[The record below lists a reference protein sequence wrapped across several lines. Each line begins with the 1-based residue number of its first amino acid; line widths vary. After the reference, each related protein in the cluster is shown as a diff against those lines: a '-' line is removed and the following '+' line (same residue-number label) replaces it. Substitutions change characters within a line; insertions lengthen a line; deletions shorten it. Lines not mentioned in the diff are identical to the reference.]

1 MYVDDI
7 ELGLVLKF
15 GLEEEIWPKMHQMDP
30 KQVEKGPKVTI
41 AQQNRARTWNQV
53 TERLQGVYAD
63 DFALG
68 FGRPISLDG
77 LENGQRS
84 KM

>member
-15 GLEEEIWPKMHQMDP
+15 GLEEEIWPKMHQMHQ
-30 KQVEKGPKVTI
+30 KQVEKGPKVTT

-53 TERLQGVYAD
+53 TERLQGVCAD
-63 DFALG
+63 DVVLG
-68 FGRPISLDG
+68 LGRPIRLGG

-84 KM
+84 KV

>member
-41 AQQNRARTWNQV
+41 APQNRARSWNQV
-53 TERLQGVYAD
+53 TERLQGVCAD
-63 DFALG
+63 DVALG
-68 FGRPISLDG
+68 SGWSNGLGG